1 MNANGSNIEATIF
14 NIVFFVTSSLSDV
27 NDSIMKLLFTTSHFM
42 ASVLSLISLLKLA
55 HCNDYVFSI
64 SGIVSITFS
73 LLLMNLDS
81 LNSAVFIK
89 SIVSLIKPAA
99 SCTDATNFIKSST

>member
-42 ASVLSLISLLKLA
+42 PSVLSLISLLKLA

-81 LNSAVFIK
+81 LNPAVFIK

-99 SCTDATNFIKSST
+99 SCTDATDFIKSSI